1 MVKEKEKNIKGSSFL
16 VKIKYQ
22 QNSSIQG
29 TIHWLEENKIVN
41 FRSMME
47 MMMLITENIDKKEI
61 RTWGGSEGKLEVLE
75 KIIKQRV
82 NT

>member
-1 MVKEKEKNIKGSSFL
+1 MVREKEENIRGSSFL

-47 MMMLITENIDKKEI
+47 MMMLLTENIDKKEL

-75 KIIKQRV
+75 KLS
-82 NT
+82 NNE

>member
-1 MVKEKEKNIKGSSFL
+1 MVKEKEKNIRGSSFL

-47 MMMLITENIDKKEI
+47 LMSLVTENLDKNKI
-61 RTWGGSEGKLEVLE
+61 RKWGGNEGKLEVLE
-75 KIIKQRV
+75 KLS
-82 NT
+82 NNE

>member
-1 MVKEKEKNIKGSSFL
+1 MVEIKKENLKGSSFL

-47 MMMLITENIDKKEI
+47 MMMLITENIDKEEL
-61 RTWGGSEGKLEVLE
+61 RTWGGNEGKLEVLE
-75 KIIKQRV
+75 KLS
-82 NT
+82 NNE

>member
-1 MVKEKEKNIKGSSFL
+1 MVREKEENIRGSSFL

-47 MMMLITENIDKKEI
+47 MMMLITENIDKKEL
-61 RTWGGSEGKLEVLE
+61 RTWGGNEGKLEVLE
-75 KIIKQRV
+75 KLS
-82 NT
+82 NNE

>member
-1 MVKEKEKNIKGSSFL
+1 MVKEEEENIRGSSFL

-47 MMMLITENIDKKEI
+47 MMMLITENIDKKEL

-75 KIIKQRV
+75 KLS
-82 NT
+82 NNE

>member
-1 MVKEKEKNIKGSSFL
+1 MVKEKEKNIRGSSFL

-47 MMMLITENIDKKEI
+47 MMMLITENIDKKEL
-61 RTWGGSEGKLEVLE
+61 RTWGGNEGKLEVLE
-75 KIIKQRV
+75 KLS
-82 NT
+82 NNE

>member
-1 MVKEKEKNIKGSSFL
+1 MVNRKEKILRGSSFL
-16 VKIKYQ
+16 IKIKYQ
-22 QNSSIQG
+22 QNNSIQG

-47 MMMLITENIDKKEI
+47 MMMLITENIDKKEL

-75 KIIKQRV
+75 KLS
-82 NT
+82 NSE

>member
-1 MVKEKEKNIKGSSFL
+1 MVKGKEKNAKVSSFL

-47 MMMLITENIDKKEI
+47 MMMLITENIDKKEL
-61 RTWGGSEGKLEVLE
+61 RNWGGSEGKLEVLE
-75 KIIKQRV
+75 KLSNKE
-82 NT
+82 

>member
-1 MVKEKEKNIKGSSFL
+1 MVENKKENLKGSSFL

-22 QNSSIQG
+22 QNNSIQG

-47 MMMLITENIDKKEI
+47 MMILITENIDKEEL

-75 KIIKQRV
+75 KLS
-82 NT
+82 NSE

>member
-1 MVKEKEKNIKGSSFL
+1 MVENKKENLKGSSFL

-22 QNSSIQG
+22 QNNSIQG

-47 MMMLITENIDKKEI
+47 MMMLITENIDKEEL

-75 KIIKQRV
+75 KLS
-82 NT
+82 NSE

>member
-1 MVKEKEKNIKGSSFL
+1 MVKIEKDLFKDSSFL

-47 MMMLITENIDKKEI
+47 LMMLITENLDKEKI
-61 RTWGGSEGKLEVLE
+61 RTWGGNEGKLKVLE
-75 KIIKQRV
+75 KLS
-82 NT
+82 NNE

>member
-1 MVKEKEKNIKGSSFL
+1 MVKEKEKNIRGSSFL

-47 MMMLITENIDKKEI
+47 LMSLVTENLDKSKI
-61 RTWGGSEGKLEVLE
+61 RKWGGNEGKLEVLE
-75 KIIKQRV
+75 KLS
-82 NT
+82 NNE

>member
-1 MVKEKEKNIKGSSFL
+1 MVKIKEENLKGSSFL
-16 VKIKYQ
+16 IKIKYQ

-29 TIHWLEENKIVN
+29 SIHWLEENKIVN

-47 MMMLITENIDKKEI
+47 MMMLITEKIDKKEL

-75 KIIKQRV
+75 KLS
-82 NT
+82 NNE

>member
-1 MVKEKEKNIKGSSFL
+1 MVREKEENIRGSSFL

-47 MMMLITENIDKKEI
+47 MMMLITENIDKKEL

-75 KIIKQRV
+75 KLS
-82 NT
+82 NNE

>member
-1 MVKEKEKNIKGSSFL
+1 MVEIKEENLKGSSFL
-16 VKIKYQ
+16 IKIKYQ

-29 TIHWLEENKIVN
+29 SIHWLEENKIVN

-47 MMMLITENIDKKEI
+47 MMMLITENIDKKEL

-75 KIIKQRV
+75 KLS
-82 NT
+82 NNE

>member
-1 MVKEKEKNIKGSSFL
+1 MVKEKEKNIRGSSFL

-29 TIHWLEENKIVN
+29 TIHWLEENRIVN

-75 KIIKQRV
+75 KLS
-82 NT
+82 NNE